1 MIKLKGLVLMVGISI
16 GLSAW
21 AKDPY
26 VDINTTMCNEGEIIY
41 ISCALD
47 GDADQHNYVGPVAS
61 VCAQKNTSPNHGY
74 VQYRYGIPTY
84 DPSKGRLDM
93 QYPEQKKIPN
103 DLFKIYRSTNPETFG
118 TALRF
123 ASGEYLYSFESFDFS
138 GYRVVVRKQG
148 AKVFNKRCTL
158 PGKNYLV
165 DKAFQGIESI
175 NLDQKKISDFS
186 K

>member
-61 VCAQKNTSPNHGY
+61 VCAQKYIAKPWLCAVSLWY
-74 VQYRYGIPTY
+74 
-84 DPSKGRLDM
+84 S
-93 QYPEQKKIPN
+93 
-103 DLFKIYRSTNPETFG
+103 
-118 TALRF
+118 
-123 ASGEYLYSFESFDFS
+123 YL
-138 GYRVVVRKQG
+138 
-148 AKVFNKRCTL
+148 
-158 PGKNYLV
+158 
-165 DKAFQGIESI
+165 
-175 NLDQKKISDFS
+175 
-186 K
+186 